1 MSDWLHIIP
10 KNEKTDTPKNS
21 EWFNGNSKSFENW
34 KINFKESSPFSPLTH
49 STWKTFEVRINSGI
63 TKCSLKGKL
72 SFNLFMVQVLSCL
85 PLGSHWIGTM
95 WNSFWSHKC
104 HWDKA
109 CSGLL
114 ELLIR
119 QLMKWPVMCYESLL
133 LRPREQEVIEPY
145 WPLELSLGLL

>member
-1 MSDWLHIIP
+1 MFHVHTFVIFGELPCKKQDIIMSDWLHIIP

-21 EWFNGNSKSFENW
+21 EWFNGNPKSFENW

-49 STWKTFEVRINSGI
+49 STWKTVEVRINSGI

-95 WNSFWSHKC
+95 WNWSFLFCFLWNSFWWKIKMS
-104 HWDKA
+104 
-109 CSGLL
+109 L
-114 ELLIR
+114 R
-119 QLMKWPVMCYESLL
+119 QSSL
-133 LRPREQEVIEPY
+133 
-145 WPLELSLGLL
+145 WSFGTFN